1 MRFDTADTIA
11 AIASAAGGAARGIL
25 RVSGPGTIA
34 CLETCFHAADEA
46 PLQGRT
52 KPAILR
58 GSLVVELSLGGPAA
72 AGSSD
77 AAEPSL
83 AEAPRAHLPALLYLW
98 PSQRSYTRQI
108 TAEIHTLGSPPL
120 LEAGLAAVCRS
131 GARLAGPGEFT
142 LRAFLA
148 GRLDLT
154 QAEAVL
160 GVIDANSQRELGTAL
175 EQLAGG
181 LAGPL
186 ARLRSDLL
194 DLLSHLEAG
203 LDFVEEDIEFIT
215 RAELESQLAAAERAI
230 GEIAA
235 RMASRGE
242 TTGEPRIVF
251 VGAPNVGKSS
261 LLNALAGQEAALVSP
276 QAGTTRDYLVRRV
289 EFDALPCLLVDTAGV
304 EDVDAAA
311 SIDATAIDA
320 AAIDASA
327 QALTAMQHA
336 GATLQLFCLD
346 TTRPLSA
353 WEQAQLHA
361 PPAVPRLL
369 IATKCDAPA
378 GEPCAH
384 FGLPAT
390 TGTPI
395 PTSSRTGRGLE
406 PLRRA
411 IAQRLQASP
420 VETGIVAGTAA
431 RCRESL
437 HLASASL
444 ARARH
449 AALAG
454 GGEEFVAAEVRLALD
469 ELGSV
474 VGAVYTD
481 DILDRVFSRF
491 CIGK

>member
-1 MRFDTADTIA
+1 MLFDTADTIA
-11 AIASAAGGAARGIL
+11 AIASAAGGAERGII

-34 CLETCFHAADEA
+34 CLEACFEVDHAAA
-46 PLQGRT
+46 LRGNT

-58 GSLVVELSLGGPAA
+58 GSLLVELGPA
-72 AGSSD
+72 
-77 AAEPSL
+77 
-83 AEAPRAHLPALLYLW
+83 EARHRAHLPALLYLW
-98 PSQRSYTRQI
+98 PSGRSYTRQI

-160 GVIDANSQRELGTAL
+160 GVIDANSERELSTAL
-175 EQLAGG
+175 AQLAGG

-186 ARLRSDLL
+186 AHLRGDLL
-194 DLLSHLEAG
+194 DLLAHLEAG
-203 LDFVEEDIEFIT
+203 LDFVEEDIEFIST
-215 RAELESQLAAAERAI
+215 AELESQLATAEQAI

-242 TTGEPRIVF
+242 AIGEPRIVF

-261 LLNALAGQEAALVSP
+261 LLNALAGQEAAIVTS

-289 EFDALPCLLVDTAGV
+289 EFDSVACLLVDTAGV
-304 EDVDAAA
+304 DEIDGAAP
-311 SIDATAIDA
+311 IDA
-320 AAIDASA
+320 AAQAFTAA
-327 QALTAMQHA
+327 QCA
-336 GATLQLFCLD
+336 GAALHLFCLD
-346 TTRPLSA
+346 TTRPLCR
-353 WEQAQLHA
+353 WVREQLRST
-361 PPAVPRLL
+361 PSVPRLL
-369 IATKCDAPA
+369 IGTKCDVPSQSAA
-378 GEPCAH
+378 LE
-384 FGLPAT
+384 LPASGET
-390 TGTPI
+390 LI
-395 PTSSRTGRGLE
+395 LTSSRTGEGLLG
-406 PLRRA
+406 LRHE
-411 IAQRLQASP
+411 IASHLQNSP
-420 VETGIVAGTAA
+420 VETGVVAGTAA

-437 HLASASL
+437 QLATASL
-444 ARARH
+444 ARARQ
-449 AALAG
+449 AAIAG
-454 GGEEFVAAEVRLALD
+454 GGEEFVAAEVRLALE

-474 VGAVYTD
+474 VGAGYTD